1 MDFTLSKEH
10 QMIQKAV
17 REFAQKELE
26 PVVDE
31 FEEKEAFPLEVF
43 KKAGDLGFLGPFFP
57 DEYGGGDSDLLT
69 NAIIIEELSK
79 VSCSFALS
87 VDVSMIY
94 FGYNLL
100 KQGTAEQK
108 CKYLP
113 SLINGETIG
122 CFCLTEPNAGSDALS
137 VQTSAVIDGDFYII
151 NGSKI
156 FITNAPIAD
165 HFMVVTRTGER
176 QGIQGGTTFLLDKN
190 TPGMEVVEM
199 HGKLGCKSS
208 PTGEIYFDNVRVHK
222 SQILGAESGKGF
234 IGMMNSLDME
244 RAMAPALIIGMAQE
258 CLDRSLA
265 YAKKREQF
273 GHPISEY
280 QLIQAKL
287 AEMAIGIE
295 LARTYMYRVIWMV
308 EQGLDVTKEAAILKY
323 YSTKVTTSI
332 ALEAIQIHGGY
343 GYMKEYRVER
353 ILRDAKLM
361 EIGGGT
367 NEIQLMIIARNLLK
381 SRS

>member
-26 PVVDE
+26 PIVDE
-31 FEEKEAFPLEVF
+31 MEENEAFPMEVF
-43 KKAGDLGFLGPFFP
+43 RKAGDLGFLGPFFP
-57 DEYGGGDSDLLT
+57 SQYGGGDSDLLS
-69 NAIIIEELSK
+69 NAIIIEEFSK

-100 KQGTAEQK
+100 KQGTEEQK
-108 CKYLP
+108 SHYLP
-113 SLINGETIG
+113 ELIDGRKIG

-137 VQTSAVIDGDFYII
+137 VQTTAVRDGDTYTL

-165 HFMVVTRTGER
+165 YFMVVARTGER
-176 QGIQGGTTFLLDKN
+176 QGAKGGTTFLLEKD

-208 PTGEIYFDNVRVHK
+208 PTGEIYFDNVKVHQ
-222 SQILGAESGKGF
+222 SQILGGEEGQGF

-244 RAMAPALIIGMAQE
+244 RSMAPALIIGMAQE

-273 GHPISEY
+273 GQPIAGY

-295 LARTYMYRVIWMV
+295 LSRTYMYKVIWMV
-308 EQGLDVTKEAAILKY
+308 ERGMDVTREAAILKY

-343 GYMKEYRVER
+343 GYMKDYRVER

-367 NEIQLMIIARNLLK
+367 NEIQLMIIARELLK
-381 SRS
+381 G